1 MAEQVRATIC
11 PRCGRPFPVFGFG
24 PIPADMEC
32 GMCNVMEHYRSL
44 TPIDQE
50 QENAKCEK

>member
-24 PIPADMEC
+24 PIPADMKC
-32 GMCNVMEHYRSL
+32 DMCNVMEHYRSL

-50 QENAKCEK
+50 QENAK